1 MRTISQ
7 MRRDKLASFD
17 TPEADRK
24 LNRLLAGEL
33 DRDLRDYLDAPS
45 RQQALVEQMERV
57 GLEVARMKREGLWD
71 EFAATGGLRS

>member
-1 MRTISQ
+1 MRS
-7 MRRDKLASFD
+7 DKLASFD

-33 DRDLRDYLDAPS
+33 DRDLRDYLDAPA
-45 RQQALVEQMERV
+45 RQQAKMEQLHDL

-71 EFAATGGLRS
+71 EFAATGGLL